1 MSSIKL
7 AAAVVVSSV
16 LGMGYEPIADFI
28 ATHITVLARI
38 VGGN

>member
-7 AAAVVVSSV
+7 AAAVVVSSA
-16 LGMGYEPIADFI
+16 LGLGYEPIAAFI
-28 ATHITVLARI
+28 ATHITILAHI